1 MESTVADTQA
11 VASAQ
16 GWEEELQE
24 LQRRHEFAE
33 KMGGPEAIARH
44 HEAGRLTIRERIGQR
59 ADAESFQE
67 VGKLTGQG
75 QYVQGRLQGVT

>member
-33 KMGGPEAIARH
+33 KMGGPEAIARQAVSAIDAVVH
-44 HEAGRLTIRERIGQR
+44 LERHRDLRRVAALGVLGIGGDGRLAMRTEG
-59 ADAESFQE
+59 
-67 VGKLTGQG
+67 
-75 QYVQGRLQGVT
+75 